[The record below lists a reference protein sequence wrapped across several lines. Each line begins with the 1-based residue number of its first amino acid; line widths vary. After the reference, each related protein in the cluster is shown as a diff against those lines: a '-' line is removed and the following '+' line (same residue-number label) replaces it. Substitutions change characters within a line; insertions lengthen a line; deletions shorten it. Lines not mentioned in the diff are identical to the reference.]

1 VSKPPLLS
9 ARRAARAAETLKV
22 ATVSTRPHPHLDRI
36 VPVAEVAK
44 GWPIWL
50 TVAGGISLTGARG
63 RHTAAHAVTAA
74 VTASLLGQVVKRGVQ
89 RSRPRRVPLPR
100 PAAHGRPT
108 YSFPSGHAA
117 TGAAFATTVVLER
130 GVVGAPLVGLA
141 AVVGYTRVYG
151 AVHFITDVLGGALLG
166 TGVAVGFWAVR
177 RRRAQ
182 DRTPTDTAPAHAGPT
197 DPAPT
202 HTVPA
207 PA

>member
-1 VSKPPLLS
+1 
-9 ARRAARAAETLKV
+9 V
-22 ATVSTRPHPHLDRI
+22 ATVSTRPHPHIDRI
-36 VPVAEVAK
+36 VPIAEVAK

-50 TVAGGISLTGARG
+50 TVAGAISLTGEDG
-63 RHTAAHAVTAA
+63 RRTAAHAVSAA
-74 VTASLLGQVVKRGVQ
+74 VASSLLGQVVKRGVQ

-130 GVVGAPLVGLA
+130 GVVGTPLLGLA

-151 AVHFITDVLGGALLG
+151 AVHFVTDVLGGALLG

-177 RRRAQ
+177 RHREQ
-182 DRTPTDTAPAHAGPT
+182 GRTPTDAALTDTLPT
-197 DPAPT
+197 DTASTGAEPT
-202 HTVPA
+202 RTVPT